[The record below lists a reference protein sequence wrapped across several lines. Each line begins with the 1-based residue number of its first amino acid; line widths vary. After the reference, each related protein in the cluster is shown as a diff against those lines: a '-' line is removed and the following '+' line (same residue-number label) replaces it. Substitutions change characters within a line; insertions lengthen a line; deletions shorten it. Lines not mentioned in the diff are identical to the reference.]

1 MTLTY
6 STIALLFPAIP
17 LLFLVYSNTSNVVGV
32 RLRELF
38 ELSSTTELTGEH
50 FERTRAETLYLG
62 QRLSLLRSA
71 QIFAGI
77 TFLFNIMTLVSIYI
91 ENQDPAQIL
100 FACAVIAMMSSI
112 SIYLVEI
119 IITVRAVGYLVKK
132 IIEKRQPTK

>member
-77 TFLFNIMTLVSIYI
+77 TFLFNIMTLVGIYI
-91 ENQDPAQIL
+91 EN
-100 FACAVIAMMSSI
+100 
-112 SIYLVEI
+112 
-119 IITVRAVGYLVKK
+119 
-132 IIEKRQPTK
+132 

>member
-50 FERTRAETLYLG
+50 FERTRAETRYLG

-77 TFLFNIMTLVSIYI
+77 TFLFNIMTLVGIYI
-91 ENQDPAQIL
+91 ENQDLAQIL

>member
-38 ELSSTTELTGEH
+38 ELSSTTELTREH
-50 FERTRAETLYLG
+50 LERTRAETLYLG
-62 QRLSLLRSA
+62 QRLSLLSSA

-77 TFLFNIMTLVSIYI
+77 TFLFNIMTLVGIYI
-91 ENQDPAQIL
+91 ENQDLAQIL

-132 IIEKRQPTK
+132 IIEKRQLTK

>member
-50 FERTRAETLYLG
+50 FERTRAETRYLG

-77 TFLFNIMTLVSIYI
+77 TFLFNIMTLVGIYI
-91 ENQDPAQIL
+91 ENQDLAQIL

-132 IIEKRQPTK
+132 IIEKRQHTK